1 MVRTHA
7 EGYTY
12 FGVSKRKGGYMK
24 MQPRFSKEEFARR
37 GDEIYERLQAKLEA
51 SHNGEFVAIDIESGA
66 YETDA
71 SELAASDRLLERVPT
86 AQIWL
91 RRVGLTY
98 AHRFGSYPLARA

>member
-1 MVRTHA
+1 MVRTHVA
-7 EGYTY
+7 GYTHV
-12 FGVSKRKGGYMK
+12 GVSKRKGDSVK
-24 MQPRFSKEEFARR
+24 IQPRFSKEEFARR
-37 GDEIYERLQAKLEA
+37 GDEIYQRLQSKLEA
-51 SHNGEFVAIDIESGA
+51 SHKGEFVAIDIETGA

-98 AHRFGSYPLARA
+98 AHRFGSYPLAQA